1 MSGRLTGMSRPPAVS
16 VRRPAPRSGRW
27 WELWGRARPVLRTAV
42 AVGLGGAVT
51 VAINIVALL
60 IAVPVGIM
68 AGELVWSIAITEG
81 ALLVGCLVAG
91 AILAVRRRRGLGA
104 GVVLGWVAGY
114 VGLLAIVV
122 ALFLLAVVA
131 MVALVALMFIG
142 YALGSL

>member
-1 MSGRLTGMSRPPAVS
+1 M
-16 VRRPAPRSGRW
+16 
-27 WELWGRARPVLRTAV
+27 LRTAV

-142 YALGSL
+142 YALGSP